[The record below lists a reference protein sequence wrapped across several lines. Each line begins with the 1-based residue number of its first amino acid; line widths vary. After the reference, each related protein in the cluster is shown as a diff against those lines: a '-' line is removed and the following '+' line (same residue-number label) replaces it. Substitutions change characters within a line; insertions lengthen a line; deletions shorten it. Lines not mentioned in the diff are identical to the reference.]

1 MTGVMWF
8 HRKSPGG
15 GCGRPKA
22 RVLSMF
28 ELLRGCNSQEVAVTC
43 QDKTSRDLTW
53 WEVTRKWH
61 HFTGSHLE
69 VAVEGLKLWFCLCL
83 SSYGAATPRGGS
95 HVTVND
101 IMWPHVTWKWPE
113 ATSCHRKS
121 SGSGCRM
128 PKTRV
133 LCTFDL
139 LQGCNSQVAVPWQ
152 EMTSRD
158 VKWPEV
164 TRKWRHFTCT
174 PKWLWKVEN

>member
-1 MTGVMWF
+1 MEDRKLGFCVRLNSYNAVTCRWQSRDRKWCHMTGVMWF

-69 VAVEGLKLWFCLCL
+69 VPVEGLKLWFCLRL
-83 SSYGAATPRGGS
+83 SSYGAATHKRRQS
-95 HVTVND
+95 RDSKWHHV
-101 IMWPHVTWKWPE
+101 
-113 ATSCHRKS
+113 
-121 SGSGCRM
+121 
-128 PKTRV
+128 
-133 LCTFDL
+133 
-139 LQGCNSQVAVPWQ
+139 
-152 EMTSRD
+152 TSRD
-158 VKWPEV
+158 LEV
-164 TRKWRHFTCT
+164 TRGNVMSPEVIW
-174 PKWLWKVEN
+174 KWLSDAENSGFVYIWPATGL